1 MRSAGREK
9 FLEAVEPML
18 GSSLITLEKVQLLR
32 YGAAHCAGEAPEA
45 RSDVGG

>member
-1 MRSAGREK
+1 MRRTQIGDSPRRSTDAEQQ
-9 FLEAVEPML
+9 LM
-18 GSSLITLEKVQLLR
+18 TLEKVQLLR